1 MEIADG
7 LATREPG
14 QLTFQI
20 AKRNVG
26 EILLVSEGQIQ
37 KAVFTVM
44 EECHLVIEPS
54 AAAAIAALIEKAKT
68 RAAEKGGCC
77 GERRQHFPED
87 VGNDSVKISLD
98 FLGRNNPSSWWTLPL
113 PSQ

>member
-7 LATREPG
+7 LDAREPG

-26 EILLVSEGQIQ
+26 EILLVSEEQIQ

-44 EECHLVIEPS
+44 KECHLMIEPS
-54 AAAAIAALIEKAKT
+54 AAAAVAALIEKAKT
-68 RAAEKGGCC
+68 RAAEKVVVVVSGG
-77 GERRQHFPED
+77 
-87 VGNDSVKISLD
+87 NISLKMMETI
-98 FLGRNNPSSWWTLPL
+98 LSKYH
-113 PSQ
+113 